1 MMSGYT
7 IQATCELPF
16 EDTVA
21 AVRAELGKAGF
32 GVITEIDLRATL
44 RQKIGAE
51 IPDEVILGACNPRFA
66 HRAITADPSVAALLP
81 CKVVV
86 RALGDRITLVEAF
99 DPGAMM
105 RLAGGHGDLDS
116 LAAEVGQQLRA
127 ALSAVP
133 GSPRAGAGETTKED

>member
-1 MMSGYT
+1 MPGYT
-7 IQATCELPF
+7 IQATCEAPF

-66 HRAITADPSVAALLP
+66 HRAITVDPSVAALLP
-81 CKVVV
+81 CNVVV
-86 RALGDRITLVEAF
+86 RSVGDQATLVEAF

-105 RLAGGHGDLDS
+105 RLAGGQDDLAD
-116 LAAEVGQQLRA
+116 LAAEVGRQLRA
-127 ALSAVP
+127 ALEAVQGAP
-133 GSPRAGAGETTKED
+133 PRGGAEF

>member
-1 MMSGYT
+1 MSGYT

-16 EDTVA
+16 EDTVV
-21 AVRAELGKAGF
+21 AVRAELDKAGF

-81 CKVVV
+81 CNVVV
-86 RALGDRITLVEAF
+86 RALGDRSTLVEAF
-99 DPGAMM
+99 DPGAIM
-105 RLAGGHGDLDS
+105 RLAGGYGDLDS
-116 LAAEVGQQLRA
+116 LAAEVGRQLRA

-133 GSPRAGAGETTKED
+133 GSPRAGTAETTKED

>member
-1 MMSGYT
+1 MSDYT

-21 AVRAELGKAGF
+21 
-32 GVITEIDLRATL
+32 
-44 RQKIGAE
+44 
-51 IPDEVILGACNPRFA
+51 
-66 HRAITADPSVAALLP
+66 
-81 CKVVV
+81 
-86 RALGDRITLVEAF
+86 AF

-116 LAAEVGQQLRA
+116 LAAEAGQQLRA

>member
-1 MMSGYT
+1 MTSGYT

-21 AVRAELGKAGF
+21 AVRAELAKAGF

-81 CKVVV
+81 CNVVV
-86 RALGDRITLVEAF
+86 RALGDQATLVEAF

-127 ALSAVP
+127 ALNAVP
-133 GSPRAGAGETTKED
+133 AGPGTWPGETKED